1 MLSFHFPEEHK
12 SIKPD
17 ISQINC
23 GRGNGVIIAKIE
35 AVNMPFSL
43 NSEGKLNL
51 AVPVSVIKCWI
62 N

>member
-12 SIKPD
+12 SINPD

-23 GRGNGVIIAKIE
+23 RRGKGVIIAKTK

-43 NSEGKLNL
+43 NSEGKLT
-51 AVPVSVIKCWI
+51 
-62 N
+62 